1 MNILCISAQK
11 PDSTGSGVYLAETV
25 RSLIAVGHEVAVIAG
40 VDVDDAP
47 VLPAGARF
55 FPVRF
60 RTEALPFPVCGMSDQ
75 MPYRAT
81 RYRDMTPEMVVQF
94 DAAFTRVLDEALESF
109 APDLVICHHLYLL
122 TSLVAQHGLACPV
135 VAVCHSTDLRQMR
148 NHGLERE
155 RIVAGVR
162 ALDEV
167 LALHEEQKREIIEL
181 YGVDPAR
188 VRVVGTGFNAEVFH
202 AADVPRP
209 TDRTKVAYAGK
220 IWRKKGV
227 ESLLRCLDA
236 LPFAPECFRLQLA
249 GGYNSAEE
257 FEHMQAL
264 GATSR
269 YQVDFLGKLPQE
281 ELAGVYQ
288 QAHVFALPSFF
299 EGLPLVAVEA
309 LACGCHVVLT
319 DLPGIREWLD
329 VAAPGAP
336 VTYVEP
342 PRLIGTDEPIPEDLP
357 AFETRLAEA
366 LTRAA
371 DAALHTSIP
380 PASVTHLSWI
390 ALAQTMVKPYA
401 QR

>member
-40 VDVDDAP
+40 IDADDVP
-47 VLPAGARF
+47 TLPAGAQF

-75 MPYRAT
+75 MPYQAT
-81 RYRDMTPEMVVQF
+81 RYRDMTPEMVAQF
-94 DAAFTRVLDEALESF
+94 DAAFACALDETAKF
-109 APDLVICHHLYLL
+109 FVPDLVICHHLYLL
-122 TSLVAQHGLACPV
+122 TSLVAQRGLRCPV

-155 RIVAGVR
+155 RIIAGVR

-167 LALHEEQKREIIEL
+167 LALHEEQKREIVEL
-181 YGVDPAR
+181 YGVDSGR

-202 AADVPRP
+202 AADMPRP
-209 TDRTKVAYAGK
+209 TDRIEVAYAGK

-236 LPFAPECFRLQLA
+236 LPYPPESFRLRLA

-257 FEHMQAL
+257 FEHMKAL
-264 GATSR
+264 GVASR
-269 YQVDFLGKLPQE
+269 YQVEFLGKLSQE
-281 ELAGVYQ
+281 ELARVYQ
-288 QAHVFALPSFF
+288 SAHVFVLPSFF

-329 VAAPGAP
+329 AAAPGAP

-342 PRLIGTDEPIPEDLP
+342 PRFIGTDEPVPEDLP
-357 AFETRLAEA
+357 AFEDRLATV

-371 DAALHTSIP
+371 DTALHTSTP
-380 PASVTHLSWI
+380 PASVTHLSWT
-390 ALAQTMVKPYA
+390 ALTQAMVEPYV
-401 QR
+401 